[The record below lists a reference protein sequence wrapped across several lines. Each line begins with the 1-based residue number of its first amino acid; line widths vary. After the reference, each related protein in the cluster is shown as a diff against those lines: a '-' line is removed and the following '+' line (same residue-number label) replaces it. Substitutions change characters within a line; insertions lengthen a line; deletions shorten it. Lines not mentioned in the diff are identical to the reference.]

1 MQQIK
6 KIQILKH
13 GKYTSILSSDQYYL
27 DYLKE
32 HDLNELYLK
41 VATEASSK
49 VIFISFHLFQFP
61 QSRVLNSHYIA
72 SLIKN
77 KNYEAG
83 ISLFFFLLF
92 IVSSAIEE
100 MINKNPT
107 SVFTYEYLLAA
118 CDKIA
123 DPRILNTI
131 YYHAIQNIQ
140 DNAFLFIQYGEFL
153 EEMNEYASAKEM
165 FYHAY
170 SITPT
175 DDLARSIIRV

>member
-1 MQQIK
+1 
-6 KIQILKH
+6 
-13 GKYTSILSSDQYYL
+13 
-27 DYLKE
+27 
-32 HDLNELYLK
+32 
-41 VATEASSK
+41 
-49 VIFISFHLFQFP
+49 
-61 QSRVLNSHYIA
+61 
-72 SLIKN
+72 
-77 KNYEAG
+77 
-83 ISLFFFLLF
+83 
-92 IVSSAIEE
+92 

-107 SVFTYEYLLAA
+107 SLFTYEYLLAA

-131 YYHAIQNIQ
+131 YYNAVQNIQ

>member
-1 MQQIK
+1 
-6 KIQILKH
+6 
-13 GKYTSILSSDQYYL
+13 
-27 DYLKE
+27 
-32 HDLNELYLK
+32 
-41 VATEASSK
+41 
-49 VIFISFHLFQFP
+49 
-61 QSRVLNSHYIA
+61 
-72 SLIKN
+72 
-77 KNYEAG
+77 
-83 ISLFFFLLF
+83 
-92 IVSSAIEE
+92 
-100 MINKNPT
+100 MINKNPA

>member
-1 MQQIK
+1 MLALLCQK
-6 KIQILKH
+6 
-13 GKYTSILSSDQYYL
+13 QYYL
-27 DYLKE
+27 DYLQG

-41 VATEASSK
+41 VATEAFSK
-49 VIFISFHLFQFP
+49 VSFDPSIHSQFP
-61 QSRVLNSHYIA
+61 QSRVLNAHYVA
-72 SLIKN
+72 SLVKN
-77 KNYEAG
+77 KKYESG
-83 ISLFFFLLF
+83 MCFILLLF
-92 IVSSAIEE
+92 QVASAIED

-107 SVFTYEYLLAA
+107 SVFTYEYLLSA

-131 YYHAIQNIQ
+131 YYHATQNIK

-153 EEMNEYASAKEM
+153 EEMNEYESAKEM

-175 DDLARSIIRV
+175 DDLARSIIRVWFSFLPLYSIDVY